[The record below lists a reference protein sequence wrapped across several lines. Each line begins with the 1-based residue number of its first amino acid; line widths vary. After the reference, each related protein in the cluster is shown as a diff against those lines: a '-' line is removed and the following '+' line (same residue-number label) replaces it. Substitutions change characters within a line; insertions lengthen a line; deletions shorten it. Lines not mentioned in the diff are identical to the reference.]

1 MWHVNATPSGYSEFD
16 LATHALDSRTTQTGD
31 PRNQFS
37 HDRDRIL
44 YSQAFANLAGK
55 SQVVSAGEI
64 GSFHTRLTHSL
75 KVEQVGRRMAEK
87 FCVNHTIGGPD
98 PELVSAAC
106 LAHDIGHP
114 PFGHAG
120 EVAMGATL
128 QRLAAKEGGS
138 DGSDGFEGN
147 AQNLR
152 ILTYLE
158 VRKRAKRGLHL
169 SRATLDATLK
179 YPWVRGS
186 NQPPFTTPSD
196 INRDQ
201 KFGIYATE
209 AATGIW
215 ILEAR
220 TTADRPVEEQIMD
233 WADDVTYACHDL
245 ADFYRAGVVPLV
257 ELLRF
262 DPDAETDTLGE
273 DHASLELNRFLSIVE
288 AKWATK
294 GRDLVWDDALRAFF
308 GLKNLVIDGE
318 RYTPTFD
325 QKVKVNETN
334 SVLITEM
341 LNAAALVP
349 LQDGVP
355 LTRYN
360 ARLEVATDKRLLCD
374 LLKELIWVYVIE
386 NPRLATQ
393 QHGQTKIIE
402 DLLTWHA
409 EDWEKLLPPDR
420 KEEVQEDKKPLRTCA
435 DHVSSLTEAQAVSL
449 HRRMSGTELGSFS
462 DDVI

>member
-1 MWHVNATPSGYSEFD
+1 MSHVNATPSGYSEFD
-16 LATHALDSRTTQTGD
+16 LATHALESGSAHASD

-87 FCVNHTIGGPD
+87 FCATHDIGGPD

-128 QRLAAKEGGS
+128 RRLAAEAGGS

-179 YPWVRGS
+179 YPWGRGS
-186 NQPPFTTPSD
+186 TEPPFTTTSD
-196 INRDQ
+196 IDRDE
-201 KFGIYATE
+201 KFGIYMTE

-215 ILEAR
+215 ILEGR

-262 DPDAETDTLGE
+262 DPDAEVETLGE
-273 DHASLELNRFLSIVE
+273 DHASLELNRFLSKVE
-288 AKWATK
+288 DKWMRK
-294 GRDLVWDDALRAFF
+294 GRNLVWDDALRAFF

-334 SVLITEM
+334 SSLITEL
-341 LNAAALVP
+341 LNAATLVP
-349 LQDGVP
+349 LREGVP

-360 ARLEVATDKRLLCD
+360 ARLEIADDKRLLCN

-386 NPRLATQ
+386 NPKLATQ
-393 QHGQTKIIE
+393 QHGQTKIIG

-409 EDWEKLLPPDR
+409 DDWKNLLPPDR
-420 KEEVQEDKKPLRTCA
+420 KEEAEEGKPLRTCA
-435 DHVSSLTEAQAVSL
+435 DHISSLTEAQAVSL

-462 DDVI
+462 DDLI